1 MGAGW
6 PSSAR
11 GENKFAAIDLDRERR
26 VANLVRDNLTFER
39 PHRLAIEAED
49 QPVSFVSAL
58 LPQDDQFPVERR
70 AWTRRIPD
78 MPRPHIEMGFGGD
91 MTSVK
96 TLVFGNQIASW
107 LSRGDGFGCSIC
119 DSPALA
125 YPIRLKDDEPVA
137 CGRCGEFVST
147 YGDLKK
153 QFESVLTSNRTSG
166 C

>member
-1 MGAGW
+1 MINFLSNGGH
-6 PSSAR
+6 
-11 GENKFAAIDLDRERR
+11 G
-26 VANLVRDNLTFER
+26 
-39 PHRLAIEAED
+39 HAES
-49 QPVSFVSAL
+49 PTCRAL
-58 LPQDDQFPVERR
+58 
-70 AWTRRIPD
+70 I
-78 MPRPHIEMGFGGD
+78 IEMGFGGD

-96 TLVFGNQIASW
+96 TLVFDNPIASW

-153 QFESVLTSNRTSG
+153 QFENVLTSNRTSG